1 MITKYFKKLLQTR
14 TRPVLYGLFTLTLLT
29 FFFLPTTNYQLLT
42 TSYAQSPGDL
52 EKQLKEKQDEIK
64 KVQVQ
69 LEDAQ
74 KQEKTLKTQL
84 QVIDSQ
90 VKITL
95 LKIDETEFQITKL
108 DKEIED
114 LGSRI
119 GRLSQSVDTLSEV
132 LLNRIVLTYK
142 HGNISPIELIFSST
156 SLGDLMERIKY
167 LQVIQANDKKV
178 LYELQA
184 TKTSY
189 NDQKSDKEV
198 RQKQQEKLKNDLESY
213 QTQLADQKKAKDELL
228 RATQNDEAKFQQLL
242 VKLRADTESISRA
255 LASAGT
261 KLGPVKKGERIASV
275 GNSGCSTGPHLH
287 LEVMTP
293 ARVENGVIVG
303 RENKVDPKPYL
314 DSGRFS
320 KPTASYNGG
329 DCTGAGQTCQQ
340 GNISTRFG
348 QVYFLGTHSGLDI
361 PDYYGASIYAAEDG
375 EAYTTQDSKA
385 CYLTGT
391 AGKGVY
397 IDHKNGVVTL
407 YWHIP

>member
-1 MITKYFKKLLQTR
+1 MVSSLIRHIKLCFLFIVFLFSALFLQPT
-14 TRPVLYGLFTLTLLT
+14 YYHLLT
-29 FFFLPTTNYQLLT
+29 PVH
-42 TSYAQSPGDL
+42 AQSSADL
-52 EKQLKEKQDEIK
+52 EKQLKEKQEEIK
-64 KVQVQ
+64 KVQSQ
-69 LEDAQ
+69 LEEAQ
-74 KQEKTLKTQL
+74 KQEKTLKTQI
-84 QVIDSQ
+84 QVIDNQ

-108 DKEIED
+108 NKEIDE
-114 LGSRI
+114 LEGRI
-119 GRLSQSVDTLSEV
+119 GRLSQNVDALSEV
-132 LLNRIVLTYK
+132 LLNRIVQTYK
-142 HGNISPIELIFSST
+142 HGSTSPLELIFSSEG
-156 SLGDLMERIKY
+156 LGDLIQKLKY

-189 NDQKSDKEV
+189 NDQKNDKAT
-198 RQKQQEKLKNDLESY
+198 RQAEQEKLKNDLEKY
-213 QTQLADQKKAKDELL
+213 QTLLADQKKAKDELL

-255 LASAGT
+255 LSSGGT
-261 KLGPVKKGERIASV
+261 KLGPVKRGERIASV

-293 ARVENGVIVG
+293 ARVENGIIIG
-303 RENKVDPKPYL
+303 KENKVDPKPYI
-314 DSGRFS
+314 DSGKIA
-320 KPTASYNGG
+320 KPTASYNGE
-329 DCTGAGQTCQQ
+329 DCSNSNVCRQ

-361 PDYYGASIYAAEDG
+361 PDYYGASIYAADDG
-375 EAYTTQDSKA
+375 DAYATQDSKA

-391 AGKGVY
+391 VGKGVY
-397 IDHKNGVVTL
+397 IDHHNGIVTL